1 MMQVSVQTTGTLG
14 RSMEIQVP
22 AQRVDQ
28 AIEER
33 LKSMSRTVRLKGFR
47 PGKVPVKVVRQQ
59 FGQQVRQEVLG
70 NVLQA
75 SFEEAVA
82 EHKLNPAGGPRIEPI
97 SLEQGQDL
105 KFRAIFEV
113 YPEIEVKGIESLEI
127 EKPLAS
133 VQPAD
138 VDAMLESL
146 RKQRPEFIAVDRAA
160 GDSDRVTIDF
170 AGTID
175 GVAFDGGKGENVP
188 VIIGAGRML
197 KDFEAGLVGVK
208 SGDEKSVNVEFPK
221 DYQAA
226 ALAGKTAVFAIKVRG
241 VEEQKLPEL
250 DEEFCKAYGVVEGGV
265 EQLRK
270 EIEDNMRRE
279 LTETIRGRL
288 KQQALDKLLAA
299 NPVEVPQALLESAV
313 RDMQMDMGRQMGAKD
328 ASQLPPPTQFI
339 EPARRRVALGLIVNE
354 LIKSAGIQVDQA
366 RVVERIETIASQYPN
381 PEQVIRAYRENADAL
396 RQINALVLEDQVIDW
411 IVERAKVTEKAST
424 FKELMH
430 FGA

>member
-1 MMQVSVQTTGTLG
+1 MQVSVQTTGTLG

>member
-1 MMQVSVQTTGTLG
+1 MMQASVETTGTLG
-14 RSMEIQVP
+14 RRMEIQVP

-47 PGKVPVKVVRQQ
+47 PGKVPVKVVKQQ
-59 FGQQVRQEVLG
+59 FGQQVRQEVLSSL
-70 NVLQA
+70 LQS

-97 SLEQGQDL
+97 TIEQGQDL

-113 YPEIEVKGIESLEI
+113 YPDIELKGIESLEI
-127 EKPLAS
+127 DKPVAE

-146 RKQRPEFIAVDRAA
+146 RKQRPEYSSVDRAA
-160 GDSDRVTIDF
+160 GQDDRVTVDF

-188 VIIGAGRML
+188 VVIGGGRML
-197 KDFEAGLVGVK
+197 KDFEAGLVGVRA
-208 SGDEKSVNVEFPK
+208 GEEKSISVEFPK
-221 DYQAA
+221 DYQTA
-226 ALAGKTAVFAIKVRG
+226 ALAGKTAAFALKIRG

-250 DEEFCKAYGVVEGGV
+250 DDEFCKAYGVFEGGV
-265 EQLRK
+265 EQLRN

-328 ASQLPPPTQFI
+328 VSQLPPPTQFV

-366 RVVERIETIASQYPN
+366 RVVERIQTIASQYPD

-396 RQINALVLEDQVIDW
+396 RQINGLVLEDQVVDW
-411 IVERAKVTEKAST
+411 LMERAKVTEQSSS

>member
-1 MMQVSVQTTGTLG
+1 MQVSVETTGTLG

-22 AQRVDQ
+22 AARVDQ

-113 YPEIEVKGIESLEI
+113 YPDIEIKGIEALEI
-127 EKPLAS
+127 DKPVAS

-146 RKQRPEFIAVDRAA
+146 RKQRPEFSAVDRAA

-175 GVAFDGGKGENVP
+175 GVAFDGGKGDNVP
-188 VIIGAGRML
+188 VVIGAGRML
-197 KDFEAGLVGVK
+197 KDFEAGLVGVRA
-208 SGDEKSVNVEFPK
+208 GDEKSVNVEFPK

-226 ALAGKTAVFAIKVRG
+226 ALAGKTAVFAIKVRS
-241 VEEQKLPEL
+241 VEEQKLPAL
-250 DEEFCKAYGVVEGGV
+250 DEEFCKAYGVVEGGIG
-265 EQLRK
+265 QLRK

-279 LTETIRGRL
+279 LAETVRGRL

-313 RDMQMDMGRQMGAKD
+313 RDMQLEMGRQMGAKD
-328 ASQLPPPTQFI
+328 ASQLPPPTQFV
-339 EPARRRVALGLIVNE
+339 EPARRRVALGLIVSE

-366 RVVERIETIASQYPN
+366 RVAERIETIASQYPN
-381 PEQVIRAYRENADAL
+381 PEQVVRAYRENADAL

-411 IVERAKVTEKAST
+411 LVERAKVTEQPSS
-424 FKELMH
+424 FKDLMH

>member
-1 MMQVSVQTTGTLG
+1 MQVSVETTGKLG
-14 RSMEIQVP
+14 RRMEIQVP
-22 AQRVDQ
+22 AQRIDQ

-47 PGKVPVKVVRQQ
+47 PGKVPVKIVRQQ
-59 FGQQVRQEVLG
+59 FGQQVRQEVLS

-75 SFEEAVA
+75 SFQEAVA

-97 SLEQGQDL
+97 NIEQGQDL

-113 YPEIEVKGIESLEI
+113 YPEIEIKGVESLEI
-127 EKPLAS
+127 TRPVAD

-146 RKQRPEFIAVDRAA
+146 RKQRPEFSVVDRAA
-160 GDSDRVTIDF
+160 EETDRVTIDF

-188 VIIGAGRML
+188 VIIGGGRML
-197 KDFEAGLVGVK
+197 KEFEAGLVGTRA
-208 SGDEKSVNVEFPK
+208 GDEKTIELVFPK
-221 DYQAA
+221 EYQAA
-226 ALAGKTAVFAIKVRG
+226 ALAGQKAEFAIKVRS
-241 VEEQKLPEL
+241 VEQQKLPEL
-250 DEEFCKAYGVVEGGV
+250 DDEFCKAYGVTEGGI

-288 KQQALDKLLAA
+288 KQQVLDRLLAA
-299 NPVEVPQALLESAV
+299 NPVEVPQALLESAI
-313 RDMQMDMGRQMGAKD
+313 RDMQVDMGRQMGAKD
-328 ASQLPPPTQFI
+328 VSQLPQATQFV
-339 EPARRRVALGLIVNE
+339 EPARRRVALGLLVSE
-354 LIKSAGIQVDQA
+354 LIRMSGIQVDQA
-366 RVVERIETIASQYPN
+366 RVLERIQTLASQYPN
-381 PEQVIRAYRENADAL
+381 PEQVIKAYRENADAL
-396 RQINALVLEDQVIDW
+396 RQINGLVLEDQVVDW
-411 IVERAKVTEKAST
+411 LLERAKVSEQPSS

>member
-1 MMQVSVQTTGTLG
+1 MMQVSVETTGTLG
-14 RSMEIQVP
+14 RRMEIQVP

-70 NVLQA
+70 SVLQA

-97 SLEQGQDL
+97 NIEQGQDL

-113 YPEIEVKGIESLEI
+113 YPDIELKGIESLEI
-127 EKPLAS
+127 NKLVAE

-146 RKQRPEFIAVDRAA
+146 RKQRPEFSSVERAA
-160 GDSDRVTIDF
+160 DQNDRVTVDF

-175 GVAFDGGKGENVP
+175 GVAFDGGKGDNVP
-188 VIIGAGRML
+188 VVIGGGRML
-197 KDFEAGLVGVK
+197 KDFESGLVGVRA
-208 SGDEKSVNVEFPK
+208 GDEKSINLEFPK
-221 DYQAA
+221 DYQAT
-226 ALAGKTAVFAIKVRG
+226 ALAGKAAVFAIKVRS
-241 VEEQKLPEL
+241 VEQQKLPEL
-250 DEEFCKAYGVVEGGV
+250 NEEFCTAYGVFEGGV

-299 NPVEVPQALLESAV
+299 NPVEVPQTLLESAV

-328 ASQLPPPTQFI
+328 ASQLPPPAQFI

-366 RVVERIETIASQYPN
+366 RVLERIQTIASQYPN

-396 RQINALVLEDQVIDW
+396 RQVNGLVLEDQVVDW
-411 IVERAKVTEKAST
+411 LTERAKVTEQASS
-424 FKELMH
+424 FKDLMH